1 MKEKAIKG
9 TIGFAVL
16 CVITVVIDCLQ
27 WKLTEDAPMRGLGIM
42 MGTGLV
48 IVLFVVLLIWS
59 LVYLFKVRCENKKLA
74 FVPVSILA
82 FVLIVHIIFPLTD
95 AGLYAFYQVNKGT
108 LKQIVQMQEEGI
120 DKLVQNSMASYALP
134 GRLQV
139 SMWYTNSIFMRDA
152 DHPNTLIFYV
162 HRRIGINSAIMY
174 VPEGEWAGDGGFGR
188 KFLRVIPLDPPHWY
202 GAILQ

>member
-1 MKEKAIKG
+1 MKGKAIKG
-9 TIGFAVL
+9 AIGFAVL

-42 MGTGLV
+42 VGTGLV
-48 IVLFVVLLIWS
+48 IVLFAILLIWS
-59 LVYLFKVRCENKKLA
+59 LVCLFKVRKTNKKLA
-74 FVPVSILA
+74 FVPVGILA
-82 FVLIVHIIFPLTD
+82 FILVVNIIFPLTD
-95 AGLYAFYQVNKGT
+95 IGLYAFYQVNKGA
-108 LKQIVQMQEEGI
+108 LRQVVQMHEEGI
-120 DKLVQNSMASYALP
+120 DKLGQNSSTSYALP

-162 HRRIGINSAIMY
+162 HCRIGINSAIMY
-174 VPEGEWAGDGGFGR
+174 MPEGKWAGDGGFGR